1 MRKRF
6 SRSIMTRISVPII
19 LALLVGACLNDNS
32 SVNPGT
38 GGTHSVTGRVVGANG
53 QPIPEVPVVVPGHPP
68 SVTDGNGYFTI
79 TNVSSPYTLVVVDGK
94 YKRALV
100 YRGLTRPDPTLT
112 WLGSSPGTP
121 HEGTLQ
127 GSLIPWSS
135 VSPGVRA
142 TARVAF
148 SSSAVA
154 SDAAV
159 NLDSGSFSLHNSWFG
174 PPSITGTIYALTW
187 TYDVNNLPTTFEYF
201 GRRTNVP
208 LGAGQ
213 TNTNQ
218 DDTLNVVPTGFVSGT
233 TSVPAGYTIT
243 SLRVYAVFESRAG
256 IMVLND
262 FSPSPSFFYSAPGV
276 PGVTLMLLTIAS
288 KPSGEI
294 VESFISG
301 LPVSASN
308 VAVQLPAA
316 PGLILPIDNASGVNS
331 RTPFMWTPSSGG
343 VHLLEINSSAP
354 GASTFIILTSA
365 LQDSIPDL
373 SWAGLSLPLSTAYQW
388 AVLRI
393 APFASVDAAAG
404 PSGTLQFVANP
415 YAFTGFYQSS
425 ATRAFTTA
433 P

>member
-1 MRKRF
+1 MLKRF
-6 SRSIMTRISVPII
+6 SRSMVIWISIPII
-19 LALLVGACLNDNS
+19 LVLLAGGCLNDHS
-32 SVNPGT
+32 SVNSGPA
-38 GGTHSVTGRVVGANG
+38 GTHSVTGKVVGANG
-53 QPIPEVPVVVPGHPP
+53 QPIPEVPVVVPEHPP
-68 SVTDGNGYFTI
+68 SVTDGNGNFTI
-79 TNVSSPYTLVVVDGK
+79 TDVSTPYTLVVVDGR

-127 GSLIPWSS
+127 GSLIPWSA
-135 VSPGVRA
+135 VSPDVRT

-154 SDAAV
+154 SDAPV
-159 NLDSGSFSLHNSWFG
+159 NLDSGSFSIHNSWFG
-174 PPSITGTIYALTW
+174 PTSITGTIYALSW
-187 TYDVNNLPTTFEYF
+187 SYDANSLPTTFEYF
-201 GRRTNVP
+201 GRRTNVA

-218 DDTLNVVPTGFVSGT
+218 DATLNVVPTGFVSGT
-233 TSVPAGYTIT
+233 TSVSAGYTIT
-243 SLRVYAVFESRAG
+243 SLRVYAVFEARAG
-256 IMVLND
+256 IMFLND
-262 FSPSPSFFYSAPGV
+262 SSPGPTFLYNAPGV
-276 PGVTLMLLTIAS
+276 PGVTLMLLAIAS

-316 PGLILPIDNASGVNS
+316 PGLILPVENASGVDS
-331 RTPFMWTPSSGG
+331 RTPFMWTPSNGG

-354 GASTFIILTSA
+354 AASTFIVLTSA
-365 LQDSIPDL
+365 SQDSIPDL

-415 YAFTGFYQSS
+415 YAFTGFYESS